1 MNSAPL
7 KFAIVGAGVIGR
19 WHALVMSE
27 LDGVELAAVVD
38 VVPERASELAD
49 AHGVRSFGSLAD
61 ALRDGDFDAVAICTP
76 SGMHADHAIEA
87 LQAGKHVLVE
97 KPVDIALDKAD
108 ALAQAHKAAGVTLGV
123 VSQHRFDASTE
134 ILMEAIAAG
143 ELGDLTSAVASVA
156 WWRSQEYYD
165 SGDWRGTWELDG
177 GGALMN
183 QSVHTIDLML
193 GAMGK
198 AVEVMAYGGTLAH
211 ERIDVED
218 TAVAV
223 LRFASGA
230 VGVIHGTTAAY
241 PGLSARLQIHGSRG
255 SVVIDDDELIYVH
268 RADRPA
274 SSGADNQ
281 LADFASRLTAS
292 AQGPTGSRE
301 PGALSNAHHDQ
312 YRDFL
317 HAVRG
322 GERPRVGLAEA
333 RSALAVI
340 LAIYE
345 SQRTGKPVSL
355 D

>member
-1 MNSAPL
+1 MNSSPL

-27 LDGVELAAVVD
+27 IEDAELAAVVD
-38 VVPERASELAD
+38 VVPERASELAA
-49 AHGVRSFGSLAD
+49 AHGVKAFGSLAE
-61 ALRDGDFDAVAICTP
+61 ALAGAEFDAVAVCTP

-97 KPVDIALDKAD
+97 KPVDIALDKVA
-108 ALAQAHKAAGVTLGV
+108 ALEKAHRAAGVTLGV

-134 ILMEAIAAG
+134 VLAEAIAGGA
-143 ELGDLTSAVASVA
+143 LGRLTSAVVSVA

-193 GAMGK
+193 GAMGE
-198 AVEVMAYGGTLAH
+198 AVEVTAYGGTLAH

-218 TAVAV
+218 TAVAIV
-223 LRFASGA
+223 KFASGA
-230 VGVIHGTTAAY
+230 VGVVHGTTAAY
-241 PGLSARLQIHGSRG
+241 PGLSARLQVHGSRG
-255 SVVIDDDELIYVH
+255 SVVIDDDELIYIH
-268 RADRPA
+268 RAEH
-274 SSGADNQ
+274 SGDGDDNQ
-281 LADFASRLTAS
+281 VAAFASRVAAS
-292 AQGPTGSRE
+292 TDGRTGSRE
-301 PGALSNAHHDQ
+301 PGSLSDAHHDQ
-312 YRDFL
+312 YRDFVA
-317 HAVRG
+317 AVRDG
-322 GERPRVGLAEA
+322 GTPRVGLDEA
-333 RSALAVI
+333 RAALALI

-355 D
+355 S